1 MKVMSQGV
9 VSFFICF
16 HVIFFTSLV
25 PTMCPKTPLHY
36 QNFLFMPVPEFLDA
50 EPLTKKTCFWF
61 ASNCY
66 MGSRCQYRCSVDIYQ
81 VSPNKILTSL
91 L

>member
-1 MKVMSQGV
+1 MSQGV

-36 QNFLFMPVPEFLDA
+36 QNFLFMPVPDFLDA
-50 EPLTKKTCFWF
+50 EPLTKKLVFGLHLIAIW
-61 ASNCY
+61 AAGANID
-66 MGSRCQYRCSVDIYQ
+66 VVLIY
-81 VSPNKILTSL
+81 IR
-91 L
+91 